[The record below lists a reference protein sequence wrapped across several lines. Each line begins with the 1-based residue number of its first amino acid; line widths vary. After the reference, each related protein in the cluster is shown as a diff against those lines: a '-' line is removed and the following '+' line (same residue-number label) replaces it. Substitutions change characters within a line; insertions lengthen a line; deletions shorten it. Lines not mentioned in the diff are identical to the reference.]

1 MRLFRPL
8 LILALSLVAAPA
20 LATPDRTAEIARLA
34 PLADKGDA
42 DAQYRVGVLQADSQN
57 LPEAARYYRLAADQ
71 NHHEAQARLAMLNC
85 NGQGVPKSADE
96 CIRLYRLAADGGVTQ
111 AQVNLAARYLTGDGT
126 STNHGEAARFARL
139 AADKGDSTGQLLLG
153 ICYETGVGLRKDRA
167 EAMRLYR
174 LAAGQ
179 GNVSAQNSLARL
191 GERWTPTPS
200 SGPATAAVGTLT
212 VSLRRQHGVL
222 MVPAMLNETVST
234 NFVVDSGA
242 SDVVIPETLLQALRK
257 AGKFRDSDFT
267 GTQMVKIADG
277 SIVRSKTFVLRS
289 FSINTRT
296 LENIKASVAPGN
308 AIPLLG
314 QSFLQ
319 RFSSWSID
327 NERQVLMLRERDTLA
342 R

>member
-1 MRLFRPL
+1 MRLFKPL
-8 LILALSLVAAPA
+8 LILAVLLA
-20 LATPDRTAEIARLA
+20 ATPAMAVPDHSAEIARLT
-34 PLADKGDA
+34 PLADQGDTA
-42 DAQYRVGVLQADSQN
+42 AQYRVGVLYADRQD
-57 LPEAARYYRLAADQ
+57 LPEAARYYKLAADQ

-85 NGQGVPKSADE
+85 NGQGVPKNAEE

-139 AADKGDSTGQLLLG
+139 AADRNDSTGQLLLG
-153 ICYETGVGLRKDRA
+153 ICYETGVGVRKDRG
-167 EAMRLYR
+167 EAVRLYR
-174 LAAGQ
+174 LSAGQ

-191 GERWTPTPS
+191 GEQRAPS
-200 SGPATAAVGTLT
+200 AAPGTAPVGTLT
-212 VSLRRQHGVL
+212 VSLRRQSGVL
-222 MVPAMLNETVST
+222 TVPAVLNGIVST

-242 SDVVIPETLLQALRK
+242 SDVVIPENLLQDLRK

-277 SIVRSKTFVLRS
+277 SVVKSKTFVLRS
-289 FSINTRT
+289 FSIGTRT

-308 AIPLLG
+308 AVPLLG

-327 NERQVLMLRERDTLA
+327 NERQVLLLREREALA

>member
-1 MRLFRPL
+1 MRLFKPL
-8 LILALSLVAAPA
+8 LILAVLLVAMPA
-20 LATPDRTAEIARLA
+20 MAVPDHSAEIARLT

-42 DAQYRVGVLQADSQN
+42 AAQYRVGVLYADSQN
-57 LPEAARYYRLAADQ
+57 LPEALRYYRLAADQ
-71 NHHEAQARLAMLNC
+71 NHHEAQARLAMLSC
-85 NGQGVPKSADE
+85 NGQGVPKNADE

-139 AADKGDSTGQLLLG
+139 AADKNDSTGQLLLG
-153 ICYETGVGLRKDRA
+153 ICYETGVGLRKDRG
-167 EAMRLYR
+167 EAVRLYK

-179 GNVSAQNSLARL
+179 GNVSAQSSLARL
-191 GERWTPTPS
+191 GEQWTPSAAP
-200 SGPATAAVGTLT
+200 GTAPVGTLT
-212 VSLRRQHGVL
+212 VSLRRQSGVL
-222 MVPAMLNETVST
+222 MVPAVLNEIVST

-242 SDVVIPETLLQALRK
+242 SDVVIPENLLQDLRK

-277 SIVRSKTFVLRS
+277 SVVRSKTFVLRS
-289 FSINTRT
+289 FTISTRT
-296 LENIKASVAPGN
+296 MENIKASVAPGN

-327 NERQVLMLRERDTLA
+327 NERQVLLLKERETLA